1 MFKSFTVCTKAPSQF
16 TFEHYVKVGYDP
28 MLYSFSSSM
37 QCWPCNYEI
46 QYFLFFLFSDGTKN
60 KFKCCVRGWLTG
72 WTDPCIL
79 TNAPALAWLWRYPS
93 WRIIFILISSV
104 FQVLF
109 QFFKNALEKSSC
121 LHEILHSTTFQFD
134 YERVY
139 NEYQSLAK
147 RGIFLYLNQ
156 SSMMQCKFLGKF
168 WLKKFFGFGVWLKKF

>member
-1 MFKSFTVCTKAPSQF
+1 MWKLATI
-16 TFEHYVKVGYDP
+16 
-28 MLYSFSSSM
+28 
-37 QCWPCNYEI
+37 QCSILSHLQCNADYATMKFNI
-46 QYFLFFLFSDGTKN
+46 FFLFSDGTKN

-156 SSMMQCKFLGKF
+156 SSMMQCNF
-168 WLKKFFGFGVWLKKF
+168 WGNSG

>member
-1 MFKSFTVCTKAPSQF
+1 MWKLATIQCSILSHLQCNADLATMKFNIFFSFFSAMVPRTSSNAV
-16 TFEHYVKVGYDP
+16 YVADWPAGPILASLP
-28 MLYSFSSSM
+28 MHLPWLDCEGTHLQASSS
-37 QCWPCNYEI
+37 
-46 QYFLFFLFSDGTKN
+46 
-60 KFKCCVRGWLTG
+60 
-72 WTDPCIL
+72 IL
-79 TNAPALAWLWRYPS
+79 K
-93 WRIIFILISSV
+93 SSV

-156 SSMMQCKFLGKF
+156 SSMMQCNFLGNS
-168 WLKKFFGFGVWLKKF
+168 G

>member
-1 MFKSFTVCTKAPSQF
+1 MHLPWLDCEGTHLDA
-16 TFEHYVKVGYDP
+16 
-28 MLYSFSSSM
+28 SSS
-37 QCWPCNYEI
+37 
-46 QYFLFFLFSDGTKN
+46 
-60 KFKCCVRGWLTG
+60 
-72 WTDPCIL
+72 IL
-79 TNAPALAWLWRYPS
+79 K
-93 WRIIFILISSV
+93 SSV

-156 SSMMQCKFLGKF
+156 SSMMQCNFGEILVKEVFWFRCMVEKILKRFSFFFLHDF
-168 WLKKFFGFGVWLKKF
+168 LFSFFSNFFSLVSIL

>member
-1 MFKSFTVCTKAPSQF
+1 MFE
-16 TFEHYVKVGYDP
+16 TFPLWDSAISIYLWALCESW
-28 MLYSFSSSM
+28 LRS
-37 QCWPCNYEI
+37 NA
-46 QYFLFFLFSDGTKN
+46 LFFLIFNAMLTLQLWNSIFSFFSAMVPRTSSNAVYVADWPAGPIPASLSMHLPWLDCEGTH
-60 KFKCCVRGWLTG
+60 L
-72 WTDPCIL
+72 D
-79 TNAPALAWLWRYPS
+79 
-93 WRIIFILISSV
+93 IIFILISSV

-156 SSMMQCKFLGKF
+156 SSMMQCNF
-168 WLKKFFGFGVWLKKF
+168 WGNSG